1 MNKNKK
7 IIIGVIILLFII
19 GIVVTYKL
27 IENSVTNRE
36 NYKVNIEN
44 ISSTPVDTVNLEG
57 SLIYEE
63 TVSPNENYVS
73 YDEEK
78 VFYTIR
84 VYKKENNII
93 VKSSSNTPFAKELQ
107 YEINSDK
114 DITKDNI
121 KIEWTTLMGDT
132 NFTKENQIGIAIVTL
147 SYDEIFSQRKISFVS
162 NAIDVIVDTIK

>member
-1 MNKNKK
+1 MDKNKK

-19 GIVVTYKL
+19 VIGIVVAYKL

-44 ISSTPVDTVNLEG
+44 ISSTPVDTVNLEE

-78 VFYTIR
+78 GGRGVDRQVPSAGKRLYFR
-84 VYKKENNII
+84 E
-93 VKSSSNTPFAKELQ
+93 
-107 YEINSDK
+107 
-114 DITKDNI
+114 
-121 KIEWTTLMGDT
+121 
-132 NFTKENQIGIAIVTL
+132 QIC
-147 SYDEIFSQRKISFVS
+147 
-162 NAIDVIVDTIK
+162 NAHIPPY

>member
-44 ISSTPVDTVNLEG
+44 ISSTPVDTVNLEE
-57 SLIYEE
+57 STI
-63 TVSPNENYVS
+63 S
-73 YDEEK
+73 YD
-78 VFYTIR
+78 
-84 VYKKENNII
+84 
-93 VKSSSNTPFAKELQ
+93 
-107 YEINSDK
+107 
-114 DITKDNI
+114 
-121 KIEWTTLMGDT
+121 
-132 NFTKENQIGIAIVTL
+132 
-147 SYDEIFSQRKISFVS
+147 DEIFSQRKISFVS

>member
-1 MNKNKK
+1 MKNKK
-7 IIIGVIILLFII
+7 IIIRVIILLFII

-44 ISSTPVDTVNLEG
+44 ISSTPVDTVNLEE

-84 VYKKENNII
+84 VYKKKNNII
-93 VKSSSNTPFAKELQ
+93 VKSSSKIDIDIMIEDEPKNINKLIGNTS
-107 YEINSDK
+107 I
-114 DITKDNI
+114 I
-121 KIEWTTLMGDT
+121 
-132 NFTKENQIGIAIVTL
+132 
-147 SYDEIFSQRKISFVS
+147 IFDAPYI
-162 NAIDVIVDTIK
+162 

>member
-1 MNKNKK
+1 MKNKK

-36 NYKVNIEN
+36 NYKVNIKN
-44 ISSTPVDTVNLEG
+44 ISSTPVDTVNLEE

-84 VYKKENNII
+84 VYKKKNNII
-93 VKSSSNTPFAKELQ
+93 VKSSSNTLLAKELQ
-107 YEINSDK
+107 YEIKSDK

-121 KIEWTTLMGDT
+121 KIEWTTLMGDS
-132 NFTKENQIGIAIVTL
+132 NFTKENQIGIAVVTL
-147 SYDEIFSQRKISFVS
+147 SYDDEIFSQRKISFVS

>member
-1 MNKNKK
+1 MNKRG
-7 IIIGVIILLFII
+7 IAFFLVAIMLFILILCLFII
-19 GIVVTYKL
+19 SRK
-27 IENSVTNRE
+27 NMNNTNIKE
-36 NYKVNIEN
+36 DN
-44 ISSTPVDTVNLEG
+44 
-57 SLIYEE
+57 LIYEE

-78 VFYTIR
+78 VFYTIK

-107 YEINSDK
+107 YEIKSDK

-132 NFTKENQIGIAIVTL
+132 NFTKENQIGIAVVTL
-147 SYDEIFSQRKISFVS
+147 SYDDEIFSQRKISFVS

>member
-1 MNKNKK
+1 MKNKK
-7 IIIGVIILLFII
+7 IIIRVIILLFII

-44 ISSTPVDTVNLEG
+44 ISSTPVDTVNLEE

-84 VYKKENNII
+84 VYKKKNNII
-93 VKSSSNTPFAKELQ
+93 VKSSSKIDIDIMIEDEPKNINKLIGNTS
-107 YEINSDK
+107 I
-114 DITKDNI
+114 I
-121 KIEWTTLMGDT
+121 
-132 NFTKENQIGIAIVTL
+132 
-147 SYDEIFSQRKISFVS
+147 IFDAPYIWKYS
-162 NAIDVIVDTIK
+162 